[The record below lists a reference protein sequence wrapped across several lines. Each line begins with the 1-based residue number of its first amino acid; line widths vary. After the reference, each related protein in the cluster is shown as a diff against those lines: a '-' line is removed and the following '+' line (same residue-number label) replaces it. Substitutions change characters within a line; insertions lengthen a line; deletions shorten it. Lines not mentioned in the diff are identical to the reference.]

1 MAIENLTH
9 GSELELHDMQGFL
22 IRGYGALPEAKYL
35 LLGLGDGNLAKSY
48 LKNLHPLITNGLV
61 KPKEQAMNCA
71 LTASGIRT
79 LGITEQDFSTFLRE
93 FKEGMT
99 EPHRQF
105 VLGDEGEFSPE
116 NWDWGQPG
124 GEKVD
129 LLLMVFAKD
138 QDLMEELLHREVKR
152 MEKFEVKL
160 LHALPTALL
169 QDHKEHFGFR
179 DDISQP
185 RIKELAKNHQEGEFP
200 AGEFFL
206 GYKDLYDEYPLSPT
220 VADHED
226 SMDLLPISYESKE
239 RKDLGKNGSYLV
251 FRQMQQDVVGFWEYM
266 KNNTVSKQDAI
277 LLASKMVGRWPDGS
291 PLTICPDKPNIE
303 LSQENAFNYWKE
315 DKLGIKCPIGAH
327 IRRTNPRDHLVTETN
342 AKDSKEMAEKHRM
355 LRKGRPYGKP
365 LGAEVDPLK
374 MMMEANDS
382 EERGLHFICLVTDIR
397 RQFEF
402 VQNSWVNFHKFGGL
416 DHDADPIIGH
426 HYQEDNL
433 ITDEFSVPQFP
444 VRKKYKKLPNF
455 TKVKGGAYFF
465 LPGMRAMKFLSK
477 ALEKDGP
484 ESRKKH

>member
-1 MAIENLTH
+1 MAIETIIH
-9 GSELELHDMQGFL
+9 GSDLELHDMQGIL

-35 LLGLGDGNLAKSY
+35 LLGFEDRKLAKSY
-48 LKNLHPLITNGLV
+48 LKDMHLLITNGLV
-61 KPKEQAMNCA
+61 KPKDQAMNFA
-71 LTASGIRT
+71 LTASGIKT
-79 LGITEQDFSTFLRE
+79 LGINEEDFSTFLRE

-105 VLGDEGEFSPE
+105 VLGDKGEFSAG

-138 QDLMEELLHREVKR
+138 HELMEKILDREKER
-152 MEKFEVKL
+152 MERFGVKL
-160 LHALPTALL
+160 LHSLPTALL

-185 RIKELAKNHQEGEFP
+185 RIKELAKTYQEGDFP

-206 GYKDLYDEYPLSPT
+206 GYRDLYDEYPLSPS
-220 VADHED
+220 VAEQED
-226 SMDLLPISYESKE
+226 SMDLLPISYENKQ

-251 FRQMQQDVVGFWEYM
+251 FRQMQQDVVAFWEYM
-266 KNNTVSKQDAI
+266 KTKTISEEEAI

-291 PLTICPDKPNIE
+291 PLTLCPDGPNMD
-303 LSQENAFNYWKE
+303 LSQENDFNFWKE
-315 DKLGIKCPIGAH
+315 DKLGLKCPIGAH

-342 AKDSKEMAEKHRM
+342 AKDSKEMAGKHRM

-365 LGAEVDPLK
+365 LEADIDPLK
-374 MMMEANDS
+374 MMMKADDG

-416 DHDADPIIGH
+416 DQDADPIIGN
-426 HYQEDNL
+426 HYQEGNL
-433 ITDEFSVPQFP
+433 KTDEFSVPQFP
-444 VRKKYKKLPNF
+444 VRKKYEKLPNF
-455 TKVKGGAYFF
+455 TKVRGGAYFF
-465 LPGMRAMKFLSK
+465 VPGMRAMKFLSK
-477 ALEKDGP
+477 ALE
-484 ESRKKH
+484 